1 MEAALSNCL
10 SCKACTTECPSNVNL
25 ALLKAELLHARIQRD
40 GLTTRERLF
49 SSLDLLGKLACRMP
63 RVTNAA
69 LGSFFTRTFLAKT
82 LGIALQR
89 PLPRYA
95 RHRFDKWFWRHTSTR
110 SHSRGRVILWD
121 DTFVRYHEPQIGIAA
136 VKVLEAAGFEVHLP
150 AGRKCCGRPAF
161 SQGNLDEA
169 LELGR
174 HNLSLLAKDA
184 DTPIL
189 FLEPSCYSMFVED
202 YRELGLPGT
211 EDIARRCFLFERFID
226 SLLASDPNALAFDT
240 KPSNVVIHAHCHAK
254 SLMNV
259 KFMKRLAERL
269 HARKVTLLDTGCCG
283 MAGAFGALASKYELS
298 LKIAEPLAHAVRSQP
313 YGTVIVASGTSC
325 RHQIDHLAPVRAR
338 HMAELLAD
346 ALV

>member
-1 MEAALSNCL
+1 MPRLSNAALS
-10 SCKACTTECPSNVNL
+10 SF
-25 ALLKAELLHARIQRD
+25 LL
-40 GLTTRERLF
+40 
-49 SSLDLLGKLACRMP
+49 
-63 RVTNAA
+63 
-69 LGSFFTRTFLAKT
+69 RTLLAKS

-89 PLPRYA
+89 PLPHYT
-95 RHRFDKWFWRHTSTR
+95 RHRFDKWFSRHTPT
-110 SHSRGRVILWD
+110 HKPSRGRVILWD
-121 DTFVRYHEPQIGIAA
+121 DTFVRYHEPHIGVSA
-136 VKVLEAAGFEVHLP
+136 VKVLEAAGFEVTLP
-150 AGRKCCGRPAF
+150 DGRKCCGRPAF

-169 LELGR
+169 VQLGQ
-174 HNLSLLAKDA
+174 HNLSLLARDTEN
-184 DTPIL
+184 TPIL

-202 YRELGLPGT
+202 YRELGLSNT
-211 EDIARRCFLFERFID
+211 ENIARRCFLFERFIED
-226 SLLASDPNALAFDT
+226 VLANDANALAFDT

-254 SLMNV
+254 ALMNV
-259 KFMKRLAERL
+259 RFMKRLAQRL

-283 MAGAFGALASKYELS
+283 MAGSFGALASKYELS